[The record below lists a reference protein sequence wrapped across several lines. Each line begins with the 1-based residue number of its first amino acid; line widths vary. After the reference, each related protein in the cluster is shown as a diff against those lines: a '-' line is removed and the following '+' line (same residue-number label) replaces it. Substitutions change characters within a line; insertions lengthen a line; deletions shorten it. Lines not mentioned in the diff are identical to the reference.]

1 MINGTTANPRQD
13 LLGPIMLE
21 GFTPDAYVTHR
32 VLKPLIVEKKT
43 GAIPSFLFTNDQV
56 LSIKRAPKTGFAR
69 IQSAIGQKTYACAED
84 GVEEPLSI
92 EDYEIMGRDGAE
104 RAIASRLMHTVLR
117 ARDNTFASA
126 ILSAAGETL
135 LGAGQVTTAAA
146 AWDNASGDPFANIA
160 DAKEGVLTRTG
171 CDPRQLSLCIGYGV
185 YTKLMKNTKVQ
196 TQVRQIL
203 GYTSKQGI
211 ELELDPNMLA
221 TVFGLKEIII
231 GSGVKNTA
239 AEGQTAVRSFIFPST
254 YALLFAG
261 ATREQDAA
269 EVAFGR
275 MFTYD
280 AAASLGDLATGSF
293 DGLRSLM
300 LEQYREESIT
310 ADVFR
315 CRDYV
320 DQTILVP
327 EAGQLIKSI

>member
-1 MINGTTANPRQD
+1 MINGTTANPRMD

-32 VLKPLIVEKKT
+32 VLKPLVVEKKT

-84 GVEEPLSI
+84 GVEEPLSV

-117 ARDNTFASA
+117 ARDNTLSA
-126 ILSAAGETL
+126 ALFSAAGETTL
-135 LGAGQVTTAAA
+135 AGQITTAGAT
-146 AWDNASGDPFANIA
+146 WDNASGDPFANIA

-171 CDPRQLSLCIGYGV
+171 TDPRQLKMVIGYGA

-221 TVFGLKEIII
+221 TVFGLSEIII

-239 AEGQTAVRSFIFPST
+239 AEGQTAARSFIFPST
-254 YALLFAG
+254 YALVFAG
-261 ATREQDAA
+261 ATRDQDAA

-275 MFTYD
+275 LFTYD

-300 LEQYREESIT
+300 LEQYREEAIT

-320 DQTILVP
+320 DQTILVT